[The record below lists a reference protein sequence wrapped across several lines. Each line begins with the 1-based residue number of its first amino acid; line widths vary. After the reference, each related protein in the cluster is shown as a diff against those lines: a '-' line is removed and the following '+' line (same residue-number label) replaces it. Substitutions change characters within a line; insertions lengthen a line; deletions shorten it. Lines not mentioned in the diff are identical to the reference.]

1 MTSEESLK
9 EFVKQRLTAAAQQ
22 IFSIFQQNLDQCQ
35 DEMQRQRQLL
45 DVILKPERRP
55 NGAELPHKS
64 GFVEEWKSCLEQR
77 TLCIRQEGGLLAG
90 SHCNVGEEF
99 VKQRICAAAD
109 DLWSL
114 LESVFTGQQAD
125 RDGRDPGGLR
135 PMTEPPLLP
144 VCKEEEE
151 ERSCSLTPHTKEEQL
166 DFCST
171 QDVEQLVLKQ
181 QQEEEE
187 EEEGTPSDGDRG
199 QRLAGSHCN
208 VGEEFVKQRICAA
221 ADDLWSL
228 LESVFTGQQ
237 ADRDGRDPGGLR
249 PTTEPPLLP
258 VCKEEEEERSCSLT
272 PHTKEEQLDFCSTQ
286 DVEQL
291 VLKQQQQEEEEEGTH
306 RHSQNRFVDEELTAA
321 VDDIFSVIERFLCTS
336 TWEHQHP
343 LLDVVRSSHQRRTER
358 SQQQKSRLD
367 RENTEALWIKEEE
380 VEREEQLLLKQDK
393 AQNVDLTEASLSENS
408 PGFGSCG
415 QTGSDV
421 AVDQGTKSRPPAPKT
436 KKTFKCETCGKTS
449 QRRYLHLQHV
459 RTHTGEKPYTC
470 ETCGNCFNQKSAL
483 NQHMRIHTGEKPFL
497 CKTCGRTFGQAS
509 SLRAHRIIHTDEKP
523 HECRFCGMTFALL
536 ERLIRHTRVHTD
548 ERPYACQVCGRSFR
562 QSTSLSVHLR
572 VHSGERPYQCGFCG
586 KGFVDKSGVNAHQ
599 KIHLGEK
606 PHRCR
611 TCGKFFRNTNQ
622 LKIHTRIHTGEK
634 PFTCRSCGRR
644 FNQLASF
651 QKHLETHGDH
661 MTRDDWTFVEEDS
674 PSFIPEDA

>member
-135 PMTEPPLLP
+135 PMTE
-144 VCKEEEE
+144 
-151 ERSCSLTPHTKEEQL
+151 
-166 DFCST
+166 
-171 QDVEQLVLKQ
+171 
-181 QQEEEE
+181 
-187 EEEGTPSDGDRG
+187 
-199 QRLAGSHCN
+199 
-208 VGEEFVKQRICAA
+208 FVKQRICAA

-291 VLKQQQQEEEEEGTH
+291 VLKQQQQEEEEEGTPSDGDRGQLTSDLSPTTTRTH